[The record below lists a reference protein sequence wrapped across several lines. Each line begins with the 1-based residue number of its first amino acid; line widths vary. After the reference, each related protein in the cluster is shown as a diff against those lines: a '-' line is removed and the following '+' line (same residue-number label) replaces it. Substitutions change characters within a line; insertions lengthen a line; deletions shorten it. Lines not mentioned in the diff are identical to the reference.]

1 MNSDRLL
8 DAPQLAQRLLHYAIE
23 MNWERVA
30 SMKKVGAVA
39 TVFLTLSLLG
49 PAWGGTL
56 MMEAEVLEGS
66 GAMAMPGAAPDP
78 IRYAIVHHHR
88 AQDQARLSTWLRTR
102 SGSLVTFFTKDG
114 VSHQAVLK
122 RLKHCFGRGLLVY
135 SDLVDLAEKD
145 IVRLG
150 LLVEETKP

>member
-1 MNSDRLL
+1 MTNRASGEQPAANSLWLL
-8 DAPQLAQRLLHYAIE
+8 TGLVILGLAG
-23 MNWERVA
+23 WCP
-30 SMKKVGAVA
+30 G
-39 TVFLTLSLLG
+39 LLG